1 MEIQQNLKIAVVGPG
16 AVGCLLAHGLSKA
29 GCRVT
34 LLDYRRDRARRISSS
49 GITIIMDNGTERS
62 MPVCVSDAEAAG
74 IHDVVIFTVKA
85 YHTKNA
91 VISAAPLV
99 GQDTLVVTLQN
110 GMGYEKYLRDITATG
125 CLVTGITALGA
136 TLVQEGEVCL
146 AGTGTTVM
154 GFTHKPSRHSKRLIE
169 LLGEAFER
177 AGWEF
182 ELVTDPEP
190 ARWKKLMANIGINA
204 ITAISCIRNGEILE
218 YPDAKRIQE
227 AAVREAFQVMQHH
240 CVVPDDGIDAIM
252 ESVRDICRRTAG
264 NISSMLQDRIRC
276 GMTEIDYINGFVCR
290 AGSKYGI
297 KTPVNETLCRL
308 VNLLSATGWRA
319 APDNACSRC

>member
-1 MEIQQNLKIAVVGPG
+1 METQQNLKIAVVGPG
-16 AVGCLLAHGLSKA
+16 AVGCLLAHGLSMA

-34 LLDYRRDRARRISSS
+34 LLDYRIGRAKRISSS
-49 GITIIMDNGTERS
+49 GITIITDHGTERS

-85 YHTKNA
+85 YHTKDA
-91 VISAAPLV
+91 AISAAPFV

-110 GMGYEKYLRDITATG
+110 GMGYEKYLRDIAAAG

-136 TLVQEGEVCL
+136 TLVQEGEVRL

-154 GFTHKPSRHSKRLIE
+154 GFTQEPNRHSKHLIAI
-169 LLGEAFER
+169 LGEAFER

-204 ITAISCIRNGEILE
+204 ITAISCIRNGDILE
-218 YPDAKRIQE
+218 YPDARRIQE
-227 AAVREAFQVMQHH
+227 AAVREAFLVMQHY
-240 CVVPDDGIDAIM
+240 CVVPDDGIDVIL

-276 GMTEIDYINGFVCR
+276 SKTEIDYINGFVCR
-290 AGSKYGI
+290 AGSEYGI

-308 VNLLSATGWRA
+308 VNLLFASGWRA
-319 APDNACSRC
+319 VPDNGARR